1 MKDVIR
7 DDPNE
12 YRDRHV
18 IGIGI
23 VSNLFDPGVNVQMSN
38 ERTESRRGFLK
49 DTTVIAAGTAL
60 AATLNLGAVRSVHAQ
75 GDDLIRIALIGCGGR
90 GKGAAQNNLN
100 ACENTKIVAVADAFE
115 NNAKEA
121 AEMCKVSPDK
131 TFWGLDAYKKA
142 IAADVDMVIMATPPG
157 FRPLH
162 YKAAI
167 EAGKH
172 VFMEKPCCVDAA
184 GYRSLLETNEMADK
198 KGLKV
203 GVGLQ
208 RRHNKGYVNG
218 IAQIHDGKLG
228 DLILLQ
234 AYWNGG
240 GIWWRNP
247 EDGWSEMKKQV
258 NNWYHYGWLSG
269 DNICEQHIHN
279 LDVCNWAKD
288 AHPVEANGMG
298 GDKLR
303 RMLYPETQIFDH
315 HFVEFT
321 YPDGTKMYSQCRHV
335 QNCFNKVDEY
345 AFGTKGRDNMR
356 ANGDLKDANGVE
368 FKFGDYDQ
376 EHYALVEAIRK
387 GLPYHEGHFGATSS
401 FTAVLGRLA
410 TYSGNIVK
418 WDEAAEKGSALAP
431 GIEDYTWDSTPPV
444 VPDENGVYPGAIPG
458 IYDPYA

>member
-1 MKDVIR
+1 M
-7 DDPNE
+7 
-12 YRDRHV
+12 
-18 IGIGI
+18 GG
-23 VSNLFDPGVNVQMSN
+23 
-38 ERTESRRGFLK
+38 
-49 DTTVIAAGTAL
+49 
-60 AATLNLGAVRSVHAQ
+60 LNLGFARAAHPQ
-75 GDDLIRIALIGCGGR
+75 GGDEIKIALIGCGGR
-90 GKGAAQNNLN
+90 GKGAATNNLN

-115 NNAKEA
+115 RSAKGA
-121 AEMCKVSPDK
+121 AEMFKVSPEK

-142 IAADVDMVIMATPPG
+142 IDAGVDMVILATPPG

-172 VFMEKPCCVDAA
+172 VFMEKPCCVDAP
-184 GYRSLLETNEMADK
+184 GYRSLLETNKLADE

-218 IAQIHDGKLG
+218 IDQIHDGKFG

-240 GIWWRNP
+240 GIWWRGR
-247 EDGWSEMKKQV
+247 EDDMTEMQKQV
-258 NNWYHYGWLSG
+258 NNWYHFVWLSG

-298 GDKLR
+298 GDKIR
-303 RMLYPETQIFDH
+303 RDRQPGRTQIFDH

-335 QNCFNKVDEY
+335 QECFNRVDEY
-345 AFGTKGRDNMR
+345 CLRHQG
-356 ANGDLKDANGVE
+356 
-368 FKFGDYDQ
+368 
-376 EHYALVEAIRK
+376 
-387 GLPYHEGHFGATSS
+387 
-401 FTAVLGRLA
+401 
-410 TYSGNIVK
+410 
-418 WDEAAEKGSALAP
+418 
-431 GIEDYTWDSTPPV
+431 
-444 VPDENGVYPGAIPG
+444 
-458 IYDPYA
+458 